1 MRAASRRH
9 GRRPFA
15 VVDLPLAEPLGWLA
29 TFGFPPEKRPAA
41 RIPRRQAKSDTLFMN
56 VEQLTERIR
65 QLVLERQT
73 LRDCRATTSE
83 LERNR
88 REIVRRQRELSYA
101 AIESHRSEQRALTP
115 AA

>member
-1 MRAASRRH
+1 MTHQSQRIAYYAAPVLEQRPRAEVLATPPINWERVRKWLL
-9 GRRPFA
+9 PAVLLVA
-15 VVDLPLAEPLGWLA
+15 VVALYLLQSS
-29 TFGFPPEKRPAA
+29 F
-41 RIPRRQAKSDTLFMN
+41 
-56 VEQLTERIR
+56 
-65 QLVLERQT
+65 
-73 LRDCRATTSE
+73 ATTSE